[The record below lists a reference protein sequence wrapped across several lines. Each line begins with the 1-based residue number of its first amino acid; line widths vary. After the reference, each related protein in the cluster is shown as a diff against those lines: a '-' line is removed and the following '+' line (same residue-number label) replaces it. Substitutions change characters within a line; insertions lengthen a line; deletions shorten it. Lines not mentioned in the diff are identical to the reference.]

1 MGHDIFVLL
10 YEAFVFILLYFW
22 LNLVCVF
29 SGFTN
34 ESWLVPISVFLHC
47 AHRRH
52 ISDVHLNTSLT
63 TSCSVRSRKIS
74 HEYLF

>member
-34 ESWLVPISVFLHC
+34 ESWLVPISLFSC
-47 AHRRH
+47 TAHRE
-52 ISDVHLNTSLT
+52 DTSLM
-63 TSCSVRSRKIS
+63 CV
-74 HEYLF
+74 

>member
-29 SGFTN
+29 SGNTN
-34 ESWLVPISVFLHC
+34 ESWLVPISLFSC
-47 AHRRH
+47 TAHRE
-52 ISDVHLNTSLT
+52 DTSLM
-63 TSCSVRSRKIS
+63 CV
-74 HEYLF
+74 